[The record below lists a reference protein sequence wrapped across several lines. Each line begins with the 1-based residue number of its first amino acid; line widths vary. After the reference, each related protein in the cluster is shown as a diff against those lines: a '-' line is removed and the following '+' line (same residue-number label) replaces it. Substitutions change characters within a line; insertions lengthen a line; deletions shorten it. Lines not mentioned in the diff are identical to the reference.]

1 MDWSGV
7 KVSTEVQNGKKSISR
22 INEMTMV
29 LASMFLCSGLFFF
42 FFFFS
47 LIWGGKNILI
57 FGLIEDS
64 EASLQKRK
72 WMLGKVNKSAY
83 SH

>member
-42 FFFFS
+42 FS
-47 LIWGGKNILI
+47 LICGGKNILI
-57 FGLIEDS
+57 FGLIKDS